1 MNFSIISFQL
11 LPNINTRSWMFTNVK
26 KLWISAKN
34 IRYRQTNCMSRKH
47 RCRPDLGVVG
57 NVFDF
62 LFFRKPDSFSDC
74 YMQSEKTTLQLTY
87 SKIYNFNFISYFICN
102 LKKKLQLTYSKIYNF
117 NFDGSFLCIYLLPE
131 YSLQGGLLKWKN
143 R

>member
-1 MNFSIISFQL
+1 
-11 LPNINTRSWMFTNVK
+11 
-26 KLWISAKN
+26 
-34 IRYRQTNCMSRKH
+34 MSRKH

-87 SKIYNFNFISYFICN
+87 SKIYNFNF
-102 LKKKLQLTYSKIYNF
+102 
-117 NFDGSFLCIYLLPE
+117 DGSFLCIYLLPE
-131 YSLQGGLLKWKN
+131 YSLQGGLLK
-143 R
+143 